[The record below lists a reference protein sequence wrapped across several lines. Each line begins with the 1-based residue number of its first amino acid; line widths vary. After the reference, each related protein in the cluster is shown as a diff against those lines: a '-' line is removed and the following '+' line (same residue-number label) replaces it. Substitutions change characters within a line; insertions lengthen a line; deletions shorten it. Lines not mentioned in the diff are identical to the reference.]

1 MKITINS
8 SKPLK
13 RAGFQTG
20 DPLIINVGQFD
31 TIESM
36 LENMNEFRAPDNQI
50 KRLFADSQCTITVQT
65 NKWFL
70 FNGNTT
76 FWVSENSF

>member
-8 SKPLK
+8 NKPLK

-31 TIESM
+31 TLDSM
-36 LENMNEFRAPDNQI
+36 LENMNEFRSPGNQI
-50 KRLFADSQCTITVQT
+50 IRLFIDSQCTKVAQT

-70 FNGNTT
+70 FNDTST